1 MKNETMRNLKE
12 RAVAMKNH
20 AAVIGTGLAIT
31 AMNAVPALAADGDSA
46 SASVATTMQTAFTA
60 VQSDFN
66 ATVTAIA
73 PIGVGI
79 CGVFLVWKF
88 GLKFFKAVT
97 GKA

>member
-1 MKNETMRNLKE
+1 MKNETMKNLKE

-20 AAVIGTGLAIT
+20 AAVCIGTGLAAT
-31 AMNAVPALAADGDSA
+31 VMNAVPALADDGGA
-46 SASVATTMQTAFTA
+46 ASVATTMQTAFTA

>member
-1 MKNETMRNLKE
+1 MKKETMRNLKN

-20 AAVIGTGLAIT
+20 AAVIGTGLAIA
-31 AMNAVPALAADGDSA
+31 AMNAVPALAGDGA
-46 SASVATTMQTAFTA
+46 AASVATTMQTAFTA

-79 CGVFLVWKF
+79 CSVFLVWKF